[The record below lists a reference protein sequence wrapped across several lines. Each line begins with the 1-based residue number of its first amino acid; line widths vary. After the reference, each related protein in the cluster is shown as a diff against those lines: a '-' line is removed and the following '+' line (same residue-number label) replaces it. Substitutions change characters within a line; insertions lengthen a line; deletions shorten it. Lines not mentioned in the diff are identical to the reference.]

1 MITGR
6 IEKPANKMHSEKI
19 LELLCL
25 DQLMALSLEFHA
37 VPVMA
42 KQQPYLLVD
51 LSSACSQPDYNSQG
65 LGRWLQRQAV
75 PVIGYLSDA
84 KTPNDMLEYVDLVVD
99 RVIDLDRI
107 TANIAENPVSSMVL
121 IQVLRSTEGMD
132 VQQALTVESLAYST
146 LQSGTEFTTWLEQF
160 RESNRRSIENTTLPD
175 HSPPVLLSREAAV
188 LNIRLN
194 RPGNH
199 NALSVEMRDGL
210 FEAFQ
215 LLEMDSSI
223 KMARVSGLGA
233 CFSTGGDLLE
243 FGSFANPADAHRV
256 RTLSLPS
263 RVLAEHVDRVEF
275 NLHGACIGSGIE
287 IPAFASHVTARRKTF
302 FQLPEVSLGLIPGA
316 GGCVSIPRRI
326 GRQRTA
332 YFALYGKRINARTAL
347 EWGLIDAIV
356 D

>member
-132 VQQALTVESLAYST
+132 VQQAMTVESLAYST
-146 LQSGTEFTTWLEQF
+146 LQSGTEFT
-160 RESNRRSIENTTLPD
+160 
-175 HSPPVLLSREAAV
+175 
-188 LNIRLN
+188 
-194 RPGNH
+194 
-199 NALSVEMRDGL
+199 
-210 FEAFQ
+210 
-215 LLEMDSSI
+215 
-223 KMARVSGLGA
+223 
-233 CFSTGGDLLE
+233 
-243 FGSFANPADAHRV
+243 
-256 RTLSLPS
+256 
-263 RVLAEHVDRVEF
+263 
-275 NLHGACIGSGIE
+275 
-287 IPAFASHVTARRKTF
+287 
-302 FQLPEVSLGLIPGA
+302 
-316 GGCVSIPRRI
+316 
-326 GRQRTA
+326 
-332 YFALYGKRINARTAL
+332 
-347 EWGLIDAIV
+347 
-356 D
+356 